1 MEFSEILK
9 LEWRFLTFGF
19 LMSFWSAFGQTFFI
33 SIFSKQIRG
42 DLILSHGEFGSFYAV
57 ATLLSAFVLYWCGK
71 LTDTIQIGFLSKVTL
86 IGVCCSALLFASVH
100 SLFIL
105 GVSLFALRLSGQ
117 GMMYMVY
124 STAITR
130 RYTAIRGRALAIAGL
145 GQNMGEAF
153 FPIFVIFCL
162 ALVDWRFI
170 WVGLAIFAVITFLP
184 AIDKLT
190 NICSREEKL
199 KFLKNSLGNSEHQHN
214 ILLRRA
220 DAMKDW
226 VFWVVVVWLT
236 MIPAFWITG
245 LLFHQ
250 IFISE
255 LKNVSLLTWM
265 SNYVWYALAALVGAF
280 VSGVLVDRFTA
291 HSMAVV
297 TQLPL
302 LISTIFLWFGD
313 SRLTLVL
320 FFIFFGLCSGMLQ
333 PMINSLLA
341 ERYGTRWLGEIK
353 SLAMPLNVLA
363 SAVSPILMGLMIDA
377 GSGLDDLMLILAAT
391 SIYSI
396 CITLLVF
403 NLIGNISPKKR

>member
-1 MEFSEILK
+1 MA
-9 LEWRFLTFGF
+9 FGF

-33 SIFSKQIRG
+33 SIFSKQIRS

-71 LTDTIQIGFLSKVTL
+71 LTDSIETGFLSKVTL
-86 IGVCCSALLFASVH
+86 IGVCFSALLFASVH

-105 GVSLFALRLSGQ
+105 GVSLFTLRLSGQ

-162 ALVDWRFI
+162 TLVDWRFI

-190 NICSREEKL
+190 NICSREKEL
-199 KFLKNSLGNSEHQHN
+199 TFLKHSLGNSEHQRS
-214 ILLRRA
+214 IMLRRS

-255 LKNVSLLTWM
+255 LKNVSLLAWM
-265 SNYVWYALAALVGAF
+265 SNYVWYALAALIGAF
-280 VSGVLVDRFTA
+280 VSGVLVDKFTA
-291 HSMAVV
+291 HSVAVV

-313 SRLTLVL
+313 SGLTLVL

-377 GSGLDDLMLILAAT
+377 GSGLDDLMLILATT
-391 SIYSI
+391 STYSI

-403 NLIGNISPKKR
+403 NLIGNVFPKKR

>member
-1 MEFSEILK
+1 MK
-9 LEWRFLTFGF
+9 LEWKFLAFGF

-33 SIFSKQIRG
+33 SIFSKQIRS

-71 LTDTIQIGFLSKVTL
+71 LTDSIETGFLSKVTL
-86 IGVCCSALLFASVH
+86 IGVCFSALLFASVH

-105 GVSLFALRLSGQ
+105 GVSLFTLRLSGQ

-162 ALVDWRFI
+162 TLVDWRFI

-190 NICSREEKL
+190 NICSREKEL
-199 KFLKNSLGNSEHQHN
+199 TFLKHSLGNSEHQRS
-214 ILLRRA
+214 IMLRRS

-255 LKNVSLLTWM
+255 LKNVSLLAWM
-265 SNYVWYALAALVGAF
+265 SNYVWYALAALIGAF
-280 VSGVLVDRFTA
+280 VSGVLVDKFTA
-291 HSMAVV
+291 HSVAVV

-313 SRLTLVL
+313 SGLTLVL

-377 GSGLDDLMLILAAT
+377 GSGLDDLMLILATT
-391 SIYSI
+391 STYSI

-403 NLIGNISPKKR
+403 NLIGNVFPKKR